1 MGWLV
6 DESGQPQPGWLLL
19 PVSSGT
25 VRKGPILCACTCIGT
40 CMHVLYMYRFRYRI
54 TSVNV
59 SLYSIVINKHFIQWI
74 AAFVH
79 VGYMYFHVHVHVLYI
94 VHTSSIQGVYKCVR
108 NVHFLSF
115 LQYYYHSMLV
125 AIIGTAI
132 FIRLNWIIKCTL
144 NLVALIVYLVVIL
157 DVRHCLFDNYD
168 KSVYGICRR
177 YMYMHVHVFTATG
190 TCMYSRRHQK
200 VSVPFAFCL
209 CSVLRAIWVG
219 FALGNRAVCVGF
231 V

>member
-1 MGWLV
+1 
-6 DESGQPQPGWLLL
+6 
-19 PVSSGT
+19 
-25 VRKGPILCACTCIGT
+25 
-40 CMHVLYMYRFRYRI
+40 
-54 TSVNV
+54 
-59 SLYSIVINKHFIQWI
+59 
-74 AAFVH
+74 
-79 VGYMYFHVHVHVLYI
+79 MYFHVHVHVHVLYI

-177 YMYMHVHVFTATG
+177 YSLLQTHACTVGVIKKFPY
-190 TCMYSRRHQK
+190 
-200 VSVPFAFCL
+200 CL
-209 CSVLRAIWVG
+209 CSVCVLFCVLFAWGLHLAIV
-219 FALGNRAVCVGF
+219 
-231 V
+231 

>member
-1 MGWLV
+1 
-6 DESGQPQPGWLLL
+6 
-19 PVSSGT
+19 
-25 VRKGPILCACTCIGT
+25 
-40 CMHVLYMYRFRYRI
+40 
-54 TSVNV
+54 
-59 SLYSIVINKHFIQWI
+59 
-74 AAFVH
+74 
-79 VGYMYFHVHVHVLYI
+79 MYFHVHVHVLYI

-177 YMYMHVHVFTATG
+177 YMHVHVFTVTG

-200 VSVPFAFCL
+200 FSVPFAFRL
-209 CSVLRAIWVG
+209 CSVLHAICVG
-219 FALGNRAVCVGF
+219 VALGNRAVCVGF
-231 V
+231 VWGFRSMYCPFTVCLIIRYRNSGTL